1 MKFNSTAIIGIIRD
15 GKLAMAGDGQ
25 VTMKENMIVKQKAKK
40 IRKIEKQNVLVGFAG
55 AAADGI
61 TLFEKFE
68 KKLEEFH
75 GNIVRASVELAKEW
89 RSDKVL
95 RKLEAVMIV
104 GNVEHLFLL
113 SGNGDIIEPEENVI
127 AIGSGG
133 GYALAAARAL
143 LKHTSL
149 SAEEIAKEA
158 LRIASSICVF
168 TNQEITLEVI

>member
-1 MKFNSTAIIGIIRD
+1 MKFNSTTIIGIIRD